1 MLAAIKSDGMIKKLD
16 GVLEVV
22 RHLKRN
28 IKGKKGEVSYEL
40 KWRNPQIETHAKN
53 WFKKPPKKTCLV
65 FESLKQIK
73 GQQSAM
79 NNTRKGMGD
88 NAVKLI
94 NAYVVKKK
102 PQAVDKNYK

>member
-1 MLAAIKSDGMIKKLD
+1 
-16 GVLEVV
+16 
-22 RHLKRN
+22 
-28 IKGKKGEVSYEL
+28 
-40 KWRNPQIETHAKN
+40 
-53 WFKKPPKKTCLV
+53 
-65 FESLKQIK
+65 
-73 GQQSAM
+73 M

>member
-1 MLAAIKSDGMIKKLD
+1 MKSDGIIKKSD

-28 IKGKKGEVSYEL
+28 IKRKKGAVSYEL
-40 KWRNPQIETHAKN
+40 KWRNFQIETCAKN
-53 WFKKPPKKTCLV
+53 WFKKPPKKTCLA
-65 FESLKQIK
+65 FESPKKIK